1 MSLSSHPMAAS
12 LSASDTGKVVSAR
25 DAVRL
30 IKDGDTVATGGF
42 VGIGFPENIAVA
54 LEERFLETQSADI
67 HGLGSPRGLTLVYA
81 AGQGDGKNRGLNHL
95 GHDGLVARV
104 IGGHWGLVP
113 QLQQL
118 AVANRIEA
126 YNLPQGVLAL
136 LPRQVAGRRPG
147 FITKV
152 GLGTF
157 VDPRIEG
164 GKVNRRTEEDLV
176 KLIEMDGEEWLQ
188 FKSPKV
194 DVALIRGSVAD
205 EKGNITMDREGVLLE
220 SLSVAQAARAS
231 GGIVIAQVEHVVR
244 AGSLHPKQVK
254 IPGVVVDYVVV
265 GKAENHLQTMATYFN
280 PAYAGDI
287 KVLRSSTPPLPL
299 DPRKV
304 IARRAAMELKAGAV
318 VNLGIGM
325 PEGVAAVAAEE
336 HVDQLMSLTLETGPI
351 GGVPA
356 GGFDFGHAL
365 NAEAVIE
372 QPAQFDFYDGGGL
385 DATFLGLAQTDSHG
399 NVNVSKFNGRPVGC
413 GGFINITRS
422 TPKVVFCG
430 TFTAGGLKVK
440 VGDGKLVIEQ
450 EGKMSK
456 FIEQV
461 EQVTFNGHD
470 AALRQQNV
478 LFVTERAVFHLTA
491 DGLELTEI
499 APGVDLERDV
509 LAHMAFKPIIRDLK
523 TMDPGIFS
531 EQWGGLARAI
541 QH

>member
-1 MSLSSHPMAAS
+1 
-12 LSASDTGKVVSAR
+12 
-25 DAVRL
+25 
-30 IKDGDTVATGGF
+30 
-42 VGIGFPENIAVA
+42 
-54 LEERFLETQSADI
+54 
-67 HGLGSPRGLTLVYA
+67 
-81 AGQGDGKNRGLNHL
+81 
-95 GHDGLVARV
+95 
-104 IGGHWGLVP
+104 
-113 QLQQL
+113 
-118 AVANRIEA
+118 
-126 YNLPQGVLAL
+126 
-136 LPRQVAGRRPG
+136 
-147 FITKV
+147 
-152 GLGTF
+152 
-157 VDPRIEG
+157 
-164 GKVNRRTEEDLV
+164 
-176 KLIEMDGEEWLQ
+176 
-188 FKSPKV
+188 
-194 DVALIRGSVAD
+194 
-205 EKGNITMDREGVLLE
+205 
-220 SLSVAQAARAS
+220 
-231 GGIVIAQVEHVVR
+231 
-244 AGSLHPKQVK
+244 
-254 IPGVVVDYVVV
+254 
-265 GKAENHLQTMATYFN
+265 
-280 PAYAGDI
+280 
-287 KVLRSSTPPLPL
+287 
-299 DPRKV
+299 
-304 IARRAAMELKAGAV
+304 
-318 VNLGIGM
+318 
-325 PEGVAAVAAEE
+325 VAAEE
-336 HVDQLMSLTLETGPI
+336 GVAHLLSLSVESGVNGGIPAQLG
-351 GGVPA
+351 
-356 GGFDFGHAL
+356 DFGMAY
-365 NAEAVIE
+365 NPESMIE
-372 QPAQFDFYDGGGL
+372 QSFQFDFYDGGGL